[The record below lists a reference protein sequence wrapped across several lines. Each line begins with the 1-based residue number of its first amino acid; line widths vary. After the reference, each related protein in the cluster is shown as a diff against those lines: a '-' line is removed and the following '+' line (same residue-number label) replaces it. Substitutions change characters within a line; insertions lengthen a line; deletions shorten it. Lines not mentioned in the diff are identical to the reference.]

1 MDQTSMKII
10 IIGGGNVGGFVINN
24 IHDFTEKFEVVGILD
39 DDLSKVGTELW
50 GVKVLGQISDIK
62 NILNK
67 DNNIGVVISIANPL
81 VKERII
87 NSLAQYKN
95 IIYPNFIHIKTWISS
110 EVKLGV
116 GNIIYPG
123 VSINYESE
131 IHDFTT
137 INMNVSL
144 GHNCTLNNF
153 VTLSPAVNLAG
164 FTFVGKSS
172 FVGIGA
178 CCVQGLKIGEN
189 SLIGAGAVIIRD
201 VEDGATVVGN
211 PGRIIKQK

>member
-1 MDQTSMKII
+1 MKII

-87 NSLAQYKN
+87 KSLAQYKN

-110 EVKLGV
+110 KVKLGV

-131 IHDFTT
+131 IHNFVT
-137 INMNVSL
+137 INMNASL
-144 GHNCTLNNF
+144 GHNCILHDY
-153 VTLSPAVNLAG
+153 VTISPGVDIAG
-164 FTFVGKSS
+164 FTDVGQST
-172 FVGIGA
+172 FLGLGCNAI
-178 CCVQGLKIGEN
+178 QGHKIGEN
-189 SLIGAGAVIIRD
+189 VIVGAGAVIIHD
-201 VEDGATVVGN
+201 VPDGATVVGN
-211 PGRIIKQK
+211 PGRIIKIKDINE